1 MCMPGMGITHGNEDQ
16 VSLHPNPNHVE
27 PLPTRTRVWSRAKA
41 LFMAPPHEQN
51 PGRDHGVGAKAVIF
65 RLTAVVAAIAGITAV
80 CFEVVPAN
88 ATTAGF
94 SYLIA
99 ILFIATTWD
108 LLEAII
114 ASIIAALCFNFY
126 FLPPVGALTITDPHN
141 WVALFAFAVTSIVG
155 SQLAN
160 RERRRAAEA
169 VDRQREMSWLY
180 ALSRSILLADT
191 SQAFA
196 QQTAR
201 QIEEIFQF
209 SAVALYDGYTG
220 EIYRSGAGDL
230 SGAEKKLRISGA
242 NGSSQSD
249 AQTGVVVSPILLNG
263 RPIGSLAVKGAQPS
277 STAMEALRNLIA
289 LGLERV
295 RSQEL
300 ATRAEAARQSDE
312 IKSTLLDAIAHEFK
326 TPLTSIKGA
335 TSTLLSSIAA
345 SPEVQRELV
354 TIVEEEADRL
364 SALVTEAIQMAR
376 IEAGGIRLNKRS
388 TSIRDLVSAVLR
400 QLTSMLDGRKV
411 DVRIGEDLPSVC
423 IDSDLIAMAL
433 RQLLDNAV
441 KYSTPDTRLIVAANM
456 AESRIV
462 ISVTD
467 EGPGIPEYE
476 QSRIF
481 EKFYR
486 SPQTRH
492 RVPGTG
498 MGLAIARE
506 ILRLHG
512 GDITVHSSQGH
523 QSEFQ
528 VSMPMIELDGP
539 R

>member
-1 MCMPGMGITHGNEDQ
+1 MPGTGITHGNEDQ
-16 VSLHPNPNHVE
+16 VNLHPNPNFVE
-27 PLPTRTRVWSRAKA
+27 ALQPWTRVWSRAKA
-41 LFMAPPHEQN
+41 QFVARPREQN
-51 PGRDHGVGAKAVIF
+51 PDRTHRVGAGVVIF
-65 RLTAVVAAIAGITAV
+65 RLTAVLAAIAGITSV
-80 CFEVVPAN
+80 CFKLVPTN
-88 ATTAGF
+88 ATTTGF

-99 ILFIATTWD
+99 ILFIATTWG
-108 LLEAII
+108 LLEAIV
-114 ASIIAALCFNFY
+114 ASITAALCFNFY

-169 VDRQREMSWLY
+169 VDRQREMSRLY

-191 SQAFA
+191 SQVFA

-220 EIYRSGAGDL
+220 ETYRSGAGDL
-230 SGAEKKLRISGA
+230 SGVEEKLRMAAADGA
-242 NGSSQSD
+242 TQSY
-249 AQTGVVVSPILLNG
+249 AQGGLAVSPILLNG
-263 RPIGSLAVKGAQPS
+263 RPIGSLAVKGEEPS
-277 STAMEALRNLIA
+277 ITAMEALRNLLA

-295 RSQEL
+295 RSREL
-300 ATRAEAARQSDE
+300 ATRAEVARQSDE

-376 IEAGGIRLNKRS
+376 IEAGGIRLNKRL
-388 TSIRDLVSAVLR
+388 TSIRELVDALLR

-411 DVRIGEDLPSVC
+411 DVRIGQDLPSVC

-441 KYSTPDTRLIVAANM
+441 KYSTPDTRLIVAAGV
-456 AESRIV
+456 AESRLV

-467 EGPGIPEYE
+467 EGPGISEHE

-523 QSEFQ
+523 QSEFR
-528 VSMPMIELDGP
+528 VAMPMSEWNKPPLD
-539 R
+539 